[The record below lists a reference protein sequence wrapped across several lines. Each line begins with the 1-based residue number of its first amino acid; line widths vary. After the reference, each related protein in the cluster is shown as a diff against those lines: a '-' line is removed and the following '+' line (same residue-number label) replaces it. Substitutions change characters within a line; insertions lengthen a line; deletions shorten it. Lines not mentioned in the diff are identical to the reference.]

1 MQRTAWLLLLL
12 VAVVLALPAFAAD
25 NVNITGEWQIT
36 INTENGTFTPVAV
49 INQEGEKLTGTYK
62 GRFGESKLEGSITG
76 KAVMWKATINVQD
89 QDVTLTYKGE
99 LTDNDSMKGT
109 AQMGEYGTADW
120 TAKRAKKQ

>member
-1 MQRTAWLLLLL
+1 MQRIALLL
-12 VAVVLALPAFAAD
+12 VLLVACVLTLPALAAD
-25 NVNITGEWQIT
+25 VNVTGEWQIT
-36 INTENGTFTPVAV
+36 IVTENGTFNPVAV

-76 KAVMWKATINVQD
+76 KAVTWTARINVQD

-99 LTDNDSMKGT
+99 LTDNDNMKGT
-109 AQMGEYGTADW
+109 AQMGDFGTAEW